1 MTDKETIINHLI
13 ALGHDPQLVARTAQ
27 TAEALRQILEE
38 LSEPPSDDLKTVFL
52 ECGNND

>member
-1 MTDKETIINHLI
+1 MTDKETTIEKLI

-27 TAEALRQILEE
+27 TAEALRQILEA
-38 LSEPPSDDLKTVFL
+38 LPEPPLDDLKTVFL